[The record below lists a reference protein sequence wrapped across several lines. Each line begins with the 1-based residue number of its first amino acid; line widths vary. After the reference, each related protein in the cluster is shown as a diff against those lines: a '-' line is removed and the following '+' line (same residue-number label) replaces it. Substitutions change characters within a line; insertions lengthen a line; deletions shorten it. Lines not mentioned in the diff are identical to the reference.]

1 MTPLRRVSASR
12 LKSLDSCSM
21 QFYLSEYENIPQK
34 VWAKTHAGSTVH
46 SILEALRRDRHRA
59 HLDLV
64 KATGTIYASPAISR
78 LVRAWVAKTKMGP
91 DIVEPIDD
99 MAMLVL
105 NQTNFLDTG
114 ATQTFDPEHE
124 FKLTLKNGGVVKG
137 FIDRLA
143 IYGGAYNDTGGTQHA
158 VITDYK
164 SQGKRFTA
172 NELRDNYQA
181 LTYQLYVW
189 RAFGIPAT
197 VEFIMLRHPA
207 TSRTPEK
214 HIQRVEPSTPAQL
227 AGFETYLEH
236 MHQVLQGFGLSQAY
250 AHFHDDVGFC
260 ERVCS
265 YRHPM
270 DYLILRKVKTKEVVG
285 TFMLDNPPH
294 IGQDEYVET
303 AHHKGCPRFNSQ

>member
-1 MTPLRRVSASR
+1 MTPERRVSASR
-12 LKSLDSCSM
+12 LKSLDACTMS
-21 QFYLSEYENIPQK
+21 FYLSEYENLPQK

-64 KATGTIYASPAISR
+64 KEKGTIYASPAISR

-91 DIVEPIDD
+91 DIVEPIDA
-99 MAMLVL
+99 MCMLVL
-105 NQTNFLDTG
+105 NQTSFLDTG
-114 ATQTFDPEHE
+114 ATKTFDPEHE
-124 FKLTLKNGGVVKG
+124 FKLTLPRGGTVKG

-143 IYGGAYNDTGGTQHA
+143 IYGEGDSRRA

-197 VEFIMLRHPA
+197 VEFIMLRHPP

-214 HIQRVEPSTPAQL
+214 HIQRVEPSTSAQL
-227 AGFETYLEH
+227 AGFEAYLDHIHAE
-236 MHQVLQGFGLSQAY
+236 LQTFGLKEAY
-250 AHFHDDVGFC
+250 SHFHDDEGFC
-260 ERVCS
+260 RNVCT
-265 YRHPM
+265 YFRPY
-270 DYLILRKVKTKEVVG
+270 DYHHVTKRDGTFVG
-285 TFMLDNPPH
+285 NFMLDNLRH
-294 IGQDEYVET
+294 LGQDEVAQTRHY
-303 AHHKGCPRFNSQ
+303 AGCPRWNTT